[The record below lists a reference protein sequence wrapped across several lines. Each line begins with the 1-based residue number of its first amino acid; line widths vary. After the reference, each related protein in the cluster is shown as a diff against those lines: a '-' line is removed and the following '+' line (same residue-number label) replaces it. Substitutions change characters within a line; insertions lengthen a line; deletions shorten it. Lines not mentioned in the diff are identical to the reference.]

1 MTPPPP
7 APGAASE
14 VDWHGRVWRIAW
26 PTILSNLTQPVVGAV
41 DTGVAGHL
49 PGPEYLGGVG
59 VAALIFGF
67 VFWAFGFLRLSTTGY
82 IAQALGRE
90 DAEGLKAVLLRAL
103 VLAGIIALFLLML
116 QGLIAWGSLALIQAS
131 PEVSHQARLY
141 FDIRIWAAPAVM
153 GNYIVL
159 GALIGMQRAGW
170 ALVTQAVI
178 AGANVVLDLLFVVGF
193 GWEVEGLAAATVIAE
208 VMGLLVGVVVL
219 LRVLPGGWRTWPWT
233 GARDLPAY
241 RPLLALNRDLF
252 IRTVCLN
259 LSFALFVGLSA
270 RISDVVLAANEVL
283 MMFLNIASCG
293 LDGFANACEAIVGEA
308 TGRRRRDHLKRAVF
322 AATLWAGLLAAVASL
337 AFALLGPWM
346 IAAMTDLPEVR
357 AVAGQ
362 YLPWVVLLPLI
373 AVWSFLLDGIF
384 IGATRGRDMRNAML
398 AMLLVYVPVALVLW
412 QVMGN
417 HGLWLAIY
425 VMMALRALTLL
436 ARWPALLRDV
446 APAAD

>member
-1 MTPPPP
+1 MASVPP
-7 APGAASE
+7 APGAAPE

-82 IAQALGRE
+82 IAQALGRG

-103 VLAGIIALFLLML
+103 VLAGIIALFLLVL
-116 QGLIAWGSLALIQAS
+116 QGLIAWGSLLLIQAS
-131 PEVSHQARLY
+131 PEVSQQARLY

-159 GALIGMQRAGW
+159 GALIGLQRAGW

-193 GWEVEGLAAATVIAE
+193 GWQVEGLAAATVIAE
-208 VMGLLVGVVVL
+208 VLGLMVGIVVL
-219 LRVLPGGWRTWPWT
+219 LRVLPGDNRLWPWAA
-233 GARDLPAY
+233 ARLSAAY

-259 LSFALFVGLSA
+259 LAFALFVALSA

-283 MMFLNIASCG
+283 MMFLTIASCG

-308 TGRRRRDHLKRAVF
+308 TGRRRREDLKRAVF
-322 AATLWAGLLAAVASL
+322 AATLWAGLVAALAAL
-337 AFALLGPWM
+337 AFALLGPLM
-346 IAAMTDLPEVR
+346 VAAMTDLPEVR
-357 AVAGQ
+357 AVASD
-362 YLPWVVLLPLI
+362 YLPWVVLLPLV
-373 AVWSFLLDGIF
+373 AVWSFLLDGVF

-398 AMLLVYVPVALVLW
+398 AMLVVYVPVALVLW

-436 ARWPALLRDV
+436 ARWPALMRDSG
-446 APAAD
+446 P